1 MSKPTIP
8 ICKLPDEECNLLFK
22 SVIDKLKIENPTFFC
37 PIYKKL
43 VSNENATPEDLQNFV
58 LDSKYK
64 CKEILEKLIDSDDDE
79 VFDSDYEEQE
89 QEQEDDELINPA
101 HAKSDG
107 ENRECEDEIETLSD
121 SLSDSLS
128 LSSQDEFSNLNSLDD
143 DIKDIP
149 IEDNYNSNEDDEDD
163 EEEFNNYSTY
173 DDKEIEEAIN
183 NTYMAMAM
191 IEKVNK
197 VSGKKS
203 CKEEMIHVKKTA
215 LLDPLKVMKDEFVI
229 PSKIKNKNLDDEVMK
244 NTMTKLNSYNNCGH
258 VESLFLYLGNKL
270 VETGK
275 CPSFPYYYGCING
288 EDPNYHHNITDEYES
303 VARTK
308 WFKDRVKTDFDL
320 LIIEDEDDLEQDLDN
335 PAHKAAFKK
344 SRTKSDEEN
353 DDNSDDEITECNDLT
368 TSELPEI
375 SDIVEKTFK
384 PLDTNS
390 SGIVDISFIKDMD
403 DEDLDLVF
411 DDNTNTNEITNV
423 DKCCVSSNT
432 NKYCEDDKC
441 CEDNKCCEDK
451 CDNTICIDDKCCDEK
466 CNNTICI
473 DDKCCEYAK
482 CDESNKD
489 LVSNA
494 YSKSNSKKCS
504 DDCKKDCICIDSE
517 CKGNI
522 EGNIEGNSKD
532 ECNSETDSKCDSECD
547 SDSDLDLDSD
557 SDFIEELSDV
567 DKDNLSMTDFEDHPG
582 NMYYIKCESMPVS
595 LSLMEKLDDTLDNIL
610 DDDYNMSETEWFGM
624 FFQVA
629 FGLAVAQKYFNFVH
643 NDLHSSNVMFKKTSL
658 KYLYFQVNTNY
669 YKIPTYGKIT
679 KIIDFARGTF
689 KFGDRW
695 IFSDQF
701 KEDGDAHGQYDYP
714 VDGSLKNC
722 EHKPN
727 PSFDLVRLGTT
738 VIHRLENVPKVRE
751 FVEEMTLDDYDN
763 SVCYD
768 EDTFDLYIDIAR
780 NCHKAIPLEIM
791 GRKEFEKF
799 KINKTK
805 IPKGQYVFKY

>member
-1 MSKPTIP
+1 MSKSTIP

-22 SVIDKLKIENPTFFC
+22 SVIAKLKIENPTFFC

-43 VSNENATPEDLQNFV
+43 VGHDNSTPEELQHFV

-64 CKEILEKLIDSDDDE
+64 CKEILEKLVDSDDDE

-89 QEQEDDELINPA
+89 EENDELKNPDR
-101 HAKSDG
+101 KSDAH
-107 ENRECEDEIETLSD
+107 EIETLSD
-121 SLSDSLS
+121 SLSESLS
-128 LSSQDEFSNLNSLDD
+128 LSSNDDDNNNNLNILNEES
-143 DIKDIP
+143 KDIP
-149 IEDNYNSNEDDEDD
+149 IEDDEEDSDD
-163 EEEFNNYSTY
+163 EEFNNYSTY

-191 IEKVNK
+191 IEKVDK
-197 VSGKKS
+197 ASGKKS
-203 CKEEMIHVKKTA
+203 CKEEMIHIKKTA

-229 PSKIKNKNLDDEVMK
+229 PSKIKNKNLDDEAMK

-275 CPSFPYYYGCING
+275 CPSFPYYYGCVNG

-320 LIIEDEDDLEQDLDN
+320 LIIEDEQEQEQELENDELTN
-335 PAHKAAFKK
+335 PARKAAFEK
-344 SRTKSDEEN
+344 SRAKKQDLENPARKSSEN
-353 DDNSDDEITECNDLT
+353 DNSDNELNECDVLT
-368 TSELPEI
+368 TSDIPDI
-375 SDIVEKTFK
+375 SDIVEKKFN
-384 PLDTNS
+384 PLDINS

-403 DEDLDLVF
+403 DEDLELSLDQDLENPASKAACV
-411 DDNTNTNEITNV
+411 
-423 DKCCVSSNT
+423 KCC
-432 NKYCEDDKC
+432 
-441 CEDNKCCEDK
+441 DNDK
-451 CDNTICIDDKCCDEK
+451 CDNTICIDE
-466 CNNTICI
+466 
-473 DDKCCEYAK
+473 KCCE
-482 CDESNKD
+482 
-489 LVSNA
+489 
-494 YSKSNSKKCS
+494 
-504 DDCKKDCICIDSE
+504 
-517 CKGNI
+517 
-522 EGNIEGNSKD
+522 
-532 ECNSETDSKCDSECD
+532 DSKCEVECKEQDLENGAHNNNNNNEKD
-547 SDSDLDLDSD
+547 SDSESNDDEKNDLDDDLDDDLESD

-567 DKDNLSMTDFEDHPG
+567 DKDNLSITDFEDRPG

-624 FFQVA
+624 FFQVS

-643 NDLHSSNVMFKKTSL
+643 NDLHSSNVMFKKTLL
-658 KYLYFQVNTNY
+658 KYLYFQVNNNY
-669 YKIPTYGKIT
+669 YRIPTFGKIT

-738 VIHRLENVPKVRE
+738 VIQRLENVPKVRE
-751 FVEEMTLDDYDN
+751 FVEEITLDDYDN

-805 IPKGQYVFKY
+805 IPKGQYVFQY